1 MSALAFASPFVLIA
15 LVVLPAIWW
24 LLKLTPPR
32 PKREVFPPLAI
43 LLKLT
48 KRDETPARSPWWLT
62 LLRMVL
68 ASLVI
73 LAIANP
79 IINPDRTEIV
89 AGKPLALMI
98 DNGWASAE
106 DWDDR
111 VHAAENLINAADEAS
126 QPVMMVFTADKAH
139 AARPV
144 SVSQARERLA
154 ASQPRPLKPERA
166 RAAEA
171 LSEAFEQTPPGTLAL
186 ISDGLTSEGDAEAM
200 NLLAGSG
207 APEIVVSTAPGEP
220 PAALTRVE
228 NDADA
233 TRIFATRADTG
244 RAADMTVN
252 AYDIEG
258 RAIAS
263 APLRFDT
270 GVNTASTEI
279 RAPFE
284 VRNDFAR
291 IAIDSAENAGA
302 VQLLDDGF
310 RRRRV
315 ALVGGAPDNEAQPLL
330 TPAYYLEKAIAPY
343 ADLITSDAETMPEK
357 ADELLEQNPSV
368 LLLSDVG
375 TMPEETHAAIES
387 WVESGGTLIRF
398 AGPRLAASGGDDSLL
413 PVRLRLGER
422 AFGGAMS
429 WSAPQSLA
437 PFPPESPFYGLP
449 APDDIAVTRQV
460 LAEPSVSL
468 SEHTWASLAD
478 GTPLVTEARL
488 GDGQLV
494 LFHTSSDA
502 NWSNLPIS
510 GYFVE
515 MLRRIVNLSRA
526 STISNG
532 NGVGAALLPPYR
544 MLDASG
550 TLASDVSDAKP
561 FAERAGDGR
570 TADYEHPPG
579 LYGTADG
586 FVALNLFGPDDQLS
600 PFDINAPGNNV
611 RQQAIGQTAAI
622 SLKPWL
628 LAAALVLLIVDGII
642 ILLMNGA
649 LTRLRL
655 RRSATLMF
663 LLAIL
668 ASLPML
674 MIIPENARAQMSDSE
689 IAELLYETHLAY
701 VETGEADVDRISERG
716 LKGLS
721 NFIAYRTALE
731 PGDPI
736 GVDPAT
742 DELAFYPLIYW
753 PVSASA
759 PMPSQEAIARIEAY
773 MRNGGTV
780 LFDTRDEYSPLGSGA
795 VSPNTERLRA
805 ILNGID
811 VPPLEPVPEGHVL
824 TRSFYLLSDFPGR
837 YDGSPLWVEARAGSD
852 DVSALQMSGGDGV
865 SPIIITG
872 NDFAGAWAINA
883 DSTPML
889 PTVPENPRQRQLAYR
904 TGVNIVMYML
914 TGNYKADQVH
924 IPALLER
931 LGQ

>member
-1 MSALAFASPFVLIA
+1 
-15 LVVLPAIWW
+15 
-24 LLKLTPPR
+24 
-32 PKREVFPPLAI
+32 
-43 LLKLT
+43 
-48 KRDETPARSPWWLT
+48 
-62 LLRMVL
+62 
-68 ASLVI
+68 
-73 LAIANP
+73 
-79 IINPDRTEIV
+79 
-89 AGKPLALMI
+89 
-98 DNGWASAE
+98 
-106 DWDDR
+106 
-111 VHAAENLINAADEAS
+111 
-126 QPVMMVFTADKAH
+126 
-139 AARPV
+139 
-144 SVSQARERLA
+144 
-154 ASQPRPLKPERA
+154 
-166 RAAEA
+166 
-171 LSEAFEQTPPGTLAL
+171 
-186 ISDGLTSEGDAEAM
+186 
-200 NLLAGSG
+200 
-207 APEIVVSTAPGEP
+207 
-220 PAALTRVE
+220 
-228 NDADA
+228 
-233 TRIFATRADTG
+233 
-244 RAADMTVN
+244 
-252 AYDIEG
+252 
-258 RAIAS
+258 
-263 APLRFDT
+263 
-270 GVNTASTEI
+270 
-279 RAPFE
+279 
-284 VRNDFAR
+284 
-291 IAIDSAENAGA
+291 
-302 VQLLDDGF
+302 
-310 RRRRV
+310 
-315 ALVGGAPDNEAQPLL
+315 
-330 TPAYYLEKAIAPY
+330 
-343 ADLITSDAETMPEK
+343 
-357 ADELLEQNPSV
+357 
-368 LLLSDVG
+368 
-375 TMPEETHAAIES
+375 
-387 WVESGGTLIRF
+387 
-398 AGPRLAASGGDDSLL
+398 
-413 PVRLRLGER
+413 
-422 AFGGAMS
+422 
-429 WSAPQSLA
+429 
-437 PFPPESPFYGLP
+437 
-449 APDDIAVTRQV
+449 
-460 LAEPSVSL
+460 
-468 SEHTWASLAD
+468 
-478 GTPLVTEARL
+478 
-488 GDGQLV
+488 
-494 LFHTSSDA
+494 
-502 NWSNLPIS
+502 
-510 GYFVE
+510 
-515 MLRRIVNLSRA
+515 
-526 STISNG
+526 
-532 NGVGAALLPPYR
+532 

-550 TLASDVSDAKP
+550 TLTSDVSDAKP

-586 FVALNLFGPDDQLS
+586 FVALNLFGPEDQLS
-600 PFDINAPGNNV
+600 PLDINAPGNNV
-611 RQQAIGQTAAI
+611 RQQTIGQTAAI

-655 RRSATLMF
+655 SRSAAPMF

-668 ASLPML
+668 TSLPML
-674 MIIPENARAQMSDSE
+674 MTMPENARAQMSDSE

-759 PMPSQEAIARIEAY
+759 PMPSQEAVARIEAY